1 MDGLTIQPDSLQNH
15 STPKLSSKPLP
26 NGVSVNGK
34 AKAAPAVETSA
45 RIDLR
50 PLYVALKD
58 AVGENW
64 ASYKEAVKEFMLGER
79 NALSYYLSASSNT
92 AQETDAFFPIGQLNQ
107 VELSLRID
115 HFICIS
121 PDREHLHNNLVA
133 AIFGNATRAE
143 APDSGIASWVS
154 ANDKPTAVSKPVS
167 GDVAE
172 QRLKT
177 EVMHLTARE
186 RRRLKGIVE
195 VASQSLVYG
204 GSDRSPLTPRAIG
217 TLPRPYSA
225 HSDLPHRPPHP
236 SSGHHTVQRRRRLQQ
251 DKLGYRDPT
260 TVYTATLQRNTRTPR
275 CRHAHFPDN
284 AHLL

>member
-1 MDGLTIQPDSLQNH
+1 M
-15 STPKLSSKPLP
+15 
-26 NGVSVNGK
+26 NGK

-64 ASYKEAVKEFMLGER
+64 ASYKEAVKEFMLGKR
-79 NALSYYLSASSNT
+79 NPPGCYLSASSKT
-92 AQETDAFFPIGQLNQ
+92 AQEIDACFPTGRLNQ
-107 VELSLRID
+107 AELSLRID
-115 HFICIS
+115 HFICLS
-121 PDREHLHNNLVA
+121 PDREHLHNNLIA
-133 AIFGNATRAE
+133 AIFGNAIRAE

-195 VASQSLVYG
+195 VASQFPVYA
-204 GSDRSPLTPRAIG
+204 GSDRLPLTTHATG
-217 TLPRPYSA
+217 TYPHPYSA
-225 HSDLPHRPPHP
+225 CPDLPHRPPHP
-236 SSGHHTVQRRRRLQQ
+236 SSGHHTVQRWWRLQ
-251 DKLGYRDPT
+251 
-260 TVYTATLQRNTRTPR
+260 
-275 CRHAHFPDN
+275 
-284 AHLL
+284 